1 MSEMKHIG
9 IIGIGYQGRKL
20 ADIFSSQAEIVMCA
34 SRGNAERIAALKKR
48 HPSIAVTND
57 YRDLLS
63 DSKIEGVVIATPID
77 THAAMASEALK
88 AGKHVFVEKPLA
100 TDKKT
105 ARALVEEAGAHN
117 LSIFTGYTFLYHPC
131 FFELQRILRD
141 RPIESLYASWYK
153 CGSFNEDILWNLLVH
168 DIAIVI
174 ALCGEPRKLTL
185 EGTYRA
191 ITDADVAYVHLPEFE
206 QGVED
211 HGHLIRV
218 VGPVSAVPP
227 LAVIV
232 LDDLLVA
239 GKSFGVVPAHVF
251 LCHELGPKAER
262 IPDRLAEDHPE
273 YPVFKR
279 DGRFHYDTCSA
290 PDEAVQESLDP
301 QSIPGLLD
309 AFAPGLGNFA
319 FLVHVSRHAAVSASK
334 DSGITSPSFISSFW
348 PVRAANL
355 SALVRH
361 SACSL

>member
-1 MSEMKHIG
+1 MKHIG

-191 ITDADVAYVHLPEFE
+191 ITDADVAYVHGVFGNNTPATFTVDRIAPVRSKLIEF
-206 QGVED
+206 VLAD
-211 HGHLIRV
+211 RIVAWHGDTLSIYDNE
-218 VGPVSAVPP
+218 S
-227 LAVIV
+227 
-232 LDDLLVA
+232 
-239 GKSFGVVPAHVF
+239 K
-251 LCHELGPKAER
+251 
-262 IPDRLAEDHPE
+262 E
-273 YPVFKR
+273 YREHF
-279 DGRFHYDTCSA
+279 
-290 PDEAVQESLDP
+290 
-301 QSIPGLLD
+301 
-309 AFAPGLGNFA
+309 
-319 FLVHVSRHAAVSASK
+319 
-334 DSGITSPSFISSFW
+334 TSPSSDAALENEIQIFLKSMGNPAIAAENANISLSTT
-348 PVRAANL
+348 RAVERL
-355 SALVRH
+355 KS
-361 SACSL
+361 